1 MSALLA
7 AVLLWVSAAHAAD
20 AGWRQATLKDVE
32 KSADYA
38 QRAKHPAGYLSARA
52 DFNGDGTEDEVA
64 FFISAD
70 DKTYAL
76 FVVPPG
82 RKPSQKVAEG
92 PIAEFPR
99 VGVFAGRAGVYQTA
113 CKHGDERK
121 PNCKADAFTTPY
133 PTMHL
138 FSFQSGARV
147 IYWDGRAFVTQ
158 AISD

>member
-7 AVLLWVSAAHAAD
+7 AVLLWTSAAHATD

-52 DFNGDGTEDEVA
+52 DFNGDGTEDEAA

-82 RKPSQKVAEG
+82 RKPSQEVAEG

-99 VGVFAGRAGVYQTA
+99 VGVFAGRAGEYQAA
-113 CKHGDERK
+113 CGMGRK
-121 PNCKADAFTTPY
+121 QDCKASFTAPY